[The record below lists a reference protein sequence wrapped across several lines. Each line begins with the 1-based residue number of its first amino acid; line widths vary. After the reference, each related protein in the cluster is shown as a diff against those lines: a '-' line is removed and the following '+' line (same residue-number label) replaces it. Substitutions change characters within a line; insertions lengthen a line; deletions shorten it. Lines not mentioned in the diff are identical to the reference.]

1 MTTANLDSSIALK
14 SSGLMDAPR
23 SRFSSSLNV
32 VKPPRFNASNRW
44 LVKFFRVSKPLKLT
58 KTSYLYLRLGVIE
71 EEEEGENEEE
81 AFSLLIEAIENYY
94 RYVLKSVVGFWTRS
108 EERVRGGA
116 NISRRSVLTYRSA
129 LSLLTL
135 TTRSVRSGG

>member
-1 MTTANLDSSIALK
+1 
-14 SSGLMDAPR
+14 MDAPR

-32 VKPPRFNASNRW
+32 VKPLRSNAAYRW

-58 KTSYLYLRLGVIE
+58 KTSYLYLRLGVI

-108 EERVRGGA
+108 EQRVRGGA
-116 NISRRSVLTYRSA
+116 NISRRPVLTYRSA